1 MMAGQSPRMQ
11 WRANADG
18 KTRTIDEAKEI
29 ARRHGV
35 VIPEDVHIAPDQIGD
50 LGAEVTARGPRVD
63 KLAGSIVYW
72 SDMVHD
78 KTGKVPFRIRPDIF
92 DSDEAIV
99 AVFAHEMYELEQ
111 MRPLL
116 LEGKTT
122 IEEFIAETC
131 PGNPGNFH
139 DEAWEVADRLVERM
153 RQGETP

>member
-1 MMAGQSPRMQ
+1 MFAGQSPRMK
-11 WRANADG
+11 WRPNRDDEP
-18 KTRTIDEAKEI
+18 RTIEEALEI

-35 VIPEDVHIAPDQIGD
+35 VIPEDVHIAIDRIGD
-50 LGAEVTARGPRVD
+50 LGADVTARGPRVD
-63 KLAGSIVYW
+63 KPEGSIVYW

-78 KTGKVPFRIRPDIF
+78 KTGKVPFRIRPDILE
-92 DSDEAIV
+92 SDEAIV
-99 AVFAHEMYELEQ
+99 AVIAHEMYELEQ

-122 IEEFIAETC
+122 IGEFIAETC

-153 RQGETP
+153 RQGEQP